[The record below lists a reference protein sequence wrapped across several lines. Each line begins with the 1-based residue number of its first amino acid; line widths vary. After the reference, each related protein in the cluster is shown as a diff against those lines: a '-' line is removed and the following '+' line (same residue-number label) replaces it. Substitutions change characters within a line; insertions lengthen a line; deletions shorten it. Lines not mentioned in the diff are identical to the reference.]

1 VLPTMQ
7 NIFIQYFQW
16 QFLDTPKNILQGWQN
31 CLRFNLNY
39 WSVPLLLRTFFS
51 HWRRY
56 RYSYGRGFELKRY
69 FEAFTFNMISRVLG
83 ALMRSVL
90 IILGIITEVLVF
102 LAGAVVLLFWLIF
115 PFLLVGGFLYGFKIL
130 F

>member
-1 VLPTMQ
+1 MR
-7 NIFIQYFQW
+7 NIFILYLQW
-16 QFLDTPKNILQGWQN
+16 HFLNRPKVIWRGWKD

-39 WSVPLLLRTFFS
+39 WSVPLLLKTLFS

-56 RYSYGRGFELKRY
+56 RSSYGRGFDLKIW
-69 FEAFTFNMISRVLG
+69 FNAFVFNMISRVLG

-90 IILGIITEVLVF
+90 IFIGLLTEILVF
-102 LAGAVVLLFWLIF
+102 FAGAVVFLLWLLL
-115 PFLLVGGFLYGFKIL
+115 PFLVIFGIIFGFKIL